1 MSLGAERG
9 RPLQCSGRADDVAT
23 TSGIWKF
30 AMASGVGLVGLLVAI
45 IVIVLVGAVAGWL
58 AGKIMAGRGFGFWAN
73 AGLGVLGA
81 IVGSFVF
88 AVLGIYAF
96 GLIATIIK
104 ATVGAVIVLAIANWF
119 RGRRAA

>member
-1 MSLGAERG
+1 
-9 RPLQCSGRADDVAT
+9 
-23 TSGIWKF
+23 
-30 AMASGVGLVGLLVAI
+30 MASGAGVVGLLVAI
-45 IVIVLVGAVAGWL
+45 IVILLVGAIAGWL

-104 ATVGAVIVLAIANWF
+104 ATVGAVIVLAIANWL
-119 RGRRAA
+119 RTRRARPLSH

>member
-1 MSLGAERG
+1 MIEPLPFSHPVAIISAVAAVMPQPQG
-9 RPLQCSGRADDVAT
+9 RELAM
-23 TSGIWKF
+23 TSGAGAI
-30 AMASGVGLVGLLVAI
+30 GLLVAI
-45 IVIVLVGAVAGWL
+45 IVIVLVGAIAGWL

-73 AGLGVLGA
+73 AGLGVIGA

-104 ATVGAVIVLAIANWF
+104 ATVGAVIVLAIANWW
-119 RGRRAA
+119 RRRRAA

>member
-1 MSLGAERG
+1 M
-9 RPLQCSGRADDVAT
+9 
-23 TSGIWKF
+23 
-30 AMASGVGLVGLLVAI
+30 AI
-45 IVIVLVGAVAGWL
+45 IVILVVGAIAGWL

-96 GLIATIIK
+96 GLIATVIK
-104 ATVGAVIVLAIANWF
+104 ATVGAVIVLAIANWL
-119 RGRRAA
+119 RRRRAG

>member
-1 MSLGAERG
+1 MTII
-9 RPLQCSGRADDVAT
+9 RAVAAVMPQPRA
-23 TSGIWKF
+23 WELV
-30 AMASGVGLVGLLVAI
+30 MASGAGAVGVLVAI
-45 IVIVLVGAVAGWL
+45 IVILLVGAIAGWL

-96 GLIATIIK
+96 GLVATIIK
-104 ATVGAVIVLAIANWF
+104 ATVGAVIVLAIANWW
-119 RGRRAA
+119 RRRRAA

>member
-1 MSLGAERG
+1 
-9 RPLQCSGRADDVAT
+9 
-23 TSGIWKF
+23 
-30 AMASGVGLVGLLVAI
+30 MASGVGVVGLLVAI
-45 IVIVLVGAVAGWL
+45 IVIVLVGALAGWL

-104 ATVGAVIVLAIANWF
+104 ATVGAVIVLAIANWL
-119 RGRRAA
+119 RRRRAA